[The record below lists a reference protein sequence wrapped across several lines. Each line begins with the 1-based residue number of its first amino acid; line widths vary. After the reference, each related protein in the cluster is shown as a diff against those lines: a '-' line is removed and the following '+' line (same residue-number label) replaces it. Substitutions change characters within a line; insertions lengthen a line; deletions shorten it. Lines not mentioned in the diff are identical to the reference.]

1 MTTSTMWKNSGRGDR
16 LGAKGICMKYLF
28 VAAFLFF
35 TTTAQAAEF
44 AGYVR
49 EVSGDVTIDR
59 GAGARPLHKG
69 DDIAIND
76 TIKTEKGGR
85 AKIEFADGAELVLAQ
100 RGSLKIEQYVYD
112 PKKPHDGK
120 AEMTV
125 LDSAFSFTGGWMDKG
140 DKSDVKMNLNFG
152 TIGVR
157 GTKIMRAMNMTATG
171 KECWIYL
178 QSGHI
183 DVYNKGGKV
192 SLNPGE
198 GTIMSGKTTAPAAP
212 HIWPKKEIAWISANI
227 AGEAKEWKP

>member
-1 MTTSTMWKNSGRGDR
+1 
-16 LGAKGICMKYLF
+16 MKYLIL
-28 VAAFLFF
+28 AAVLFLA
-35 TTTAQAAEF
+35 TPAQASEF

-59 GAGARPLHKG
+59 GAGAKPLHKG

-76 TIKTEKGGR
+76 KIMTAKGGR
-85 AKIEFADGAELVLAQ
+85 TKIEFADGAELVLAQ
-100 RGSLKIEQYVYD
+100 KGSVKIDQYVYD
-112 PKKPHDGK
+112 PKKPHEGK

-140 DKSDVKMNLNFG
+140 GKSDVKMNLNFG
-152 TIGVR
+152 TIGIR
-157 GTKIMRAMNMTATG
+157 GTKIMRAMNMDG

-178 QSGHI
+178 QSGNV

-192 SLNPGE
+192 SLKPGE
-198 GTIMSGKTTAPAAP
+198 GTIMSGKTKAPAAP
-212 HIWPKKEIAWISANI
+212 HIWPKKEIAWISANV

>member
-1 MTTSTMWKNSGRGDR
+1 
-16 LGAKGICMKYLF
+16 MKYLIL
-28 VAAFLFF
+28 AAVLFL
-35 TTTAQAAEF
+35 TTPAQAAEF

-59 GAGARPLHKG
+59 GAGAKPLHKG

-76 TIKTEKGGR
+76 KIMTAKGGR
-85 AKIEFADGAELVLAQ
+85 TKIEFADGAELVLAQ
-100 RGSLKIEQYVYD
+100 KGSVKIDQYVYD
-112 PKKPHDGK
+112 PKKPHEGK

-140 DKSDVKMNLNFG
+140 GKSDVKMNLNFG
-152 TIGVR
+152 TIGIR
-157 GTKIMRAMNMTATG
+157 GTKIMRAMNMDG

-178 QSGHI
+178 QSGNV

-192 SLNPGE
+192 SLKPGE
-198 GTIMSGKTTAPAAP
+198 GTIMSGKTKAPAAP
-212 HIWPKKEIAWISANI
+212 HIWPKKEIAWISANV

>member
-1 MTTSTMWKNSGRGDR
+1 MWKNSRTGDR
-16 LGAKGICMKYLF
+16 LSRKVIFMKYLF
-28 VAAFLFF
+28 LAAVLFF
-35 TTTAQAAEF
+35 AAPAQAAEF

-59 GAGARPLHKG
+59 GADAKPLHKG

-76 TIKTEKGGR
+76 KITTAKGGR

-100 RGSLKIEQYVYD
+100 NGSVKIDQYVYD
-112 PKKPHDGK
+112 PKKPHEGK

-157 GTKIMRAMNMTATG
+157 GTKILRAMNMTATG

-183 DVYNKGGKV
+183 DVYNKGGRV
-192 SLNPGE
+192 SLKPGE
-198 GTIMSGKTTAPAAP
+198 GTIMSGKGKAPAAP
-212 HIWPKKEIAWISANI
+212 HVWPKKEIEWITANV

>member
-1 MTTSTMWKNSGRGDR
+1 MTTSTMWKNSRTGDR
-16 LGAKGICMKYLF
+16 LGRKGITMKYLF
-28 VAAFLFF
+28 LAAVLFF
-35 TTTAQAAEF
+35 AHPAHAAEF

-59 GAGARPLHKG
+59 GAGAQELHKG

-76 TIKTEKGGR
+76 KIITSKGGR

-100 RGSLKIEQYVYD
+100 NGSLKIDQYVYD
-112 PKKPHDGK
+112 PKKPHDGR

-125 LDSAFSFTGGWMDKG
+125 LDSAFAFTGGWMDKSG
-140 DKSDVKMNLNFG
+140 KSDVKMHLNFG

-157 GTKIMRAMNMTATG
+157 GTKIMRAMNG
-171 KECWIYL
+171 RECWIYL

-192 SLNPGE
+192 SLRPGE
-198 GTIMSGKTTAPAAP
+198 GTIMTGQAKAPAAP
-212 HIWPKKEIAWISANI
+212 HVWPKKEIEWISANV
-227 AGEAKEWKP
+227 AGETTEWKP

>member
-1 MTTSTMWKNSGRGDR
+1 MTTSTMWKNSGRDDR
-16 LGAKGICMKYLF
+16 LGAKGIFMKYLF
-28 VAAFLFF
+28 IAAFLFF

-49 EVSGDVTIDR
+49 EVSGDATIDR
-59 GAGARPLHKG
+59 GAGAKELHKG

-76 TIKTEKGGR
+76 KIATAKGAR
-85 AKIEFADGAELVLAQ
+85 VKIEFADGAELVLAQ
-100 RGSLKIEQYVYD
+100 NGKLTIDQYVYD
-112 PKKPHDGK
+112 PKHPHDGK

-157 GTKIMRAMNMTATG
+157 GTKIMRAMNG

-198 GTIMSGKTTAPAAP
+198 GTIMSAKTKAPAAP
-212 HIWPKKEIAWISANI
+212 HVWPKKEIAWISANV
-227 AGEAKEWKP
+227 AGDAQEWKP